1 MSVLSPLFSHSAL
14 ASLSLALSLSQH
26 THDLA
31 QVTAWLTPIV
41 TPGLMGGGWS
51 LSTWSG
57 LIQATDHDI
66 LNTPD
71 TDYQFTMD

>member
-1 MSVLSPLFSHSAL
+1 MLSYGPIHTQKTPKSAPELLEMSFNQMSVLSPLFSHSAL

-51 LSTWSG
+51 V
-57 LIQATDHDI
+57 
-66 LNTPD
+66 
-71 TDYQFTMD
+71 